1 MISIFVRDLVK
12 KLRRKKV
19 TAKNTYQQRNR
30 YIRKLHLK
38 KEQYEEVENPALN
51 KETPVDEPAKDETP
65 AEVPAEETETA
76 ETPAEESAE
85 TETPVEESES
95 VETTETPSDTENK
108 DE

>member
-51 KETPVDEPAKDETP
+51 NETPVEEPAKDET
-65 AEVPAEETETA
+65 VSDSAEETETA

-85 TETPVEESES
+85 TDAPVEESES